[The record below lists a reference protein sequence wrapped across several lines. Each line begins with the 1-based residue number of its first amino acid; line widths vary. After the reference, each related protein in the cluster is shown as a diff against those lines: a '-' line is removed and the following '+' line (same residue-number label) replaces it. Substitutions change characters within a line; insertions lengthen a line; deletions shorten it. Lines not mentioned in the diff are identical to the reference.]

1 MCHPGRAGLLN
12 LIGQQIENRGRIRR
26 LGSASL
32 PTFRYWMETEVHVYA
47 FSIAVNILLSFYPF
61 LIVMVSV
68 CHNALH
74 WKGAE
79 AAVYLSLGDFF
90 PDDLGNYISR
100 NLRAAVEIRHQLQW
114 ISILLLFFTANGI
127 FVPLEVALNRAW
139 GVPKNRTYFKNQ
151 LVSLGLIFACG
162 ALALISTVLTAA
174 NREALPKASI
184 ALSLVFYKAA
194 AIPMSILGLFL
205 IYWILPNRKLPP
217 KDLILP
223 AIAVGVLLEVLKYLN
238 ILTWPWLRIKL
249 QREYGPFYYAVAIVL
264 WSFCAALIIL
274 AGAEWS
280 ARRAV
285 RNNPP
290 N

>member
-1 MCHPGRAGLLN
+1 
-12 LIGQQIENRGRIRR
+12 LIGRQIENRGRIRR
-26 LGSASL
+26 LGSASV

-61 LIVMVSV
+61 LIVMVSI

-79 AAVYLSLGDFF
+79 NAVYLALGDFF
-90 PDDLGNYISR
+90 PDDLGHYISR
-100 NLRAAVEIRHQLQW
+100 NLRAAVETRHPIQW

-127 FVPLEVALNRAW
+127 FEPLEVAMNRAW
-139 GVPKNRTYFKNQ
+139 GVRKNRTFFRNQ

-162 ALALISTVLTAA
+162 ALALISTVLTAV
-174 NREALPKASI
+174 NREALPKAS
-184 ALSLVFYKAA
+184 AAMSLVFFKAA
-194 AIPMSILGLFL
+194 AVPMSFLGLFF

-217 KDLILP
+217 KDFILP
-223 AIAVGVLLEVLKYLN
+223 AITVGLLLEVLKYLN

-249 QREYGPFYYAVAIVL
+249 QHEYGPFYYAIAIVL
-264 WSFCAALIIL
+264 WSFCAALLIL

-280 ARRAV
+280 ARRAL
-285 RNNPP
+285 RDNPAS
-290 N
+290 